1 MGGGFY
7 NEFSVHL
14 WSEASAQVWTKLNK
28 MVCTFKFVHY
38 SHIKKKLYVPRLNF
52 YGPPKSKVYNLKQ
65 NLDIEFQ
72 ALDSKFHSAL
82 EPFSP
87 FWWSVNETQPTLRGT
102 VSLNFPRSAVLIG
115 EKQKLGAVSINIFHH
130 M

>member
-1 MGGGFY
+1 M
-7 NEFSVHL
+7 
-14 WSEASAQVWTKLNK
+14 
-28 MVCTFKFVHY
+28 
-38 SHIKKKLYVPRLNF
+38 PRLNF

-65 NLDIEFQ
+65 NLYIEFQ

-130 M
+130 MWPNYRVKGASRMCKVTHYLLITHG